1 MSQNRANERRNSY
14 IRRNIFDNRLSA
26 EKKDMNAIAKED
38 TKKNQESTFKY
49 PRKNT
54 EYKMINIY
62 RATVKASEIRTI
74 NLNDRKNR
82 SRNYTAEV
90 DDENYKEVNKNKQ
103 KESSIINIKLNDL
116 ETNSIKVS
124 ENKSSSGNSGRN
136 SNKVNHIYYESI
148 PSDGIKKINQKF
160 EEKFLLF
167 KTEIINSIKNSQEA
181 IIKSQKE
188 TKDDIIKSQKET
200 KDAIIRSQTEIKEAI
215 VKAIQ
220 DQKKEKDGYLK
231 KILDSLTLI
240 SNSMVLLVR
249 GQNSLKET
257 INTKFK

>member
-1 MSQNRANERRNSY
+1 MSQNRANERRSSY

-26 EKKDMNAIAKED
+26 EKKDMNVIAKED
-38 TKKNQESTFKY
+38 TKKNQESTVKY

-54 EYKMINIY
+54 EYKMIKIY
-62 RATVKASEIRTI
+62 RATVKESEISTI
-74 NLNDRKNR
+74 NLNDNRKNR

-90 DDENYKEVNKNKQ
+90 DDENYKEANKNKQ

-116 ETNSIKVS
+116 ESNNIKVS

-136 SNKVNHIYYESI
+136 SNKFNHIYYESI

-200 KDAIIRSQTEIKEAI
+200 KEAI

-240 SNSMVLLVR
+240 SNSMALLVS

-257 INTKFK
+257 INKKFN

>member
-1 MSQNRANERRNSY
+1 MSQNRANDRRSSY

-26 EKKDMNAIAKED
+26 EKKDMNVIAKED
-38 TKKNQESTFKY
+38 TKKNQESTVKY

-54 EYKMINIY
+54 EYKMIKIY
-62 RATVKASEIRTI
+62 RATVKESEISTI
-74 NLNDRKNR
+74 NLNDNRKNR

-90 DDENYKEVNKNKQ
+90 DDENYKEANKNKQ

-116 ETNSIKVS
+116 ESNNIKVS

-188 TKDDIIKSQKET
+188 TKDDI
-200 KDAIIRSQTEIKEAI
+200 

-240 SNSMVLLVR
+240 SNSMALLVS

-257 INTKFK
+257 INKKFN

>member
-1 MSQNRANERRNSY
+1 MSQNRANERRSSY

-26 EKKDMNAIAKED
+26 EKKDMNVIAKED
-38 TKKNQESTFKY
+38 TKKNQESTVKY

-54 EYKMINIY
+54 EYKMIKIY
-62 RATVKASEIRTI
+62 RATVKESEISTI
-74 NLNDRKNR
+74 NLNDNRKNR

-90 DDENYKEVNKNKQ
+90 DDENYKEANKNKQ

-116 ETNSIKVS
+116 ESNNIKVS

-188 TKDDIIKSQKET
+188 TKDDI
-200 KDAIIRSQTEIKEAI
+200 

-240 SNSMVLLVR
+240 SNSMALLVS
-249 GQNSLKET
+249 GQDSLKET
-257 INTKFK
+257 INKKFN